1 MKKYLI
7 DTDVLIAHLR
17 GGSGTQLR
25 AERIEESVICYFS
38 VGELLQGARN
48 KREQRVLQ
56 SFLREFSIDWGSEAI
71 HRKAVDL
78 LVRYAPGSGLHMSD
92 AIIAATAQ
100 VRKLQVVTANDK
112 HFRAIKE
119 IAVQTEWSP

>member
-17 GGSGTQLR
+17 GEQKSLLR
-25 AERIEESVICYFS
+25 ATFIDESVICYFS

-48 KREQRVLQ
+48 KRELRVLQ
-56 SFLREFSIDWGSEAI
+56 DFLREFSIDWGSEAV

-78 LVRYAPGSGLHMSD
+78 LTRYAPASGLHMSD

-100 VRKLQVVTANDK
+100 ARKLQVVTANDK

-119 IAVQTEWSP
+119 ITVKTDWSP